1 MNAVKFV
8 RETWLMFAAN
18 LTATVRN
25 PIWIIVGMFQPACYL
40 ILFTPLLRPIAA
52 APGFPAGGALRVFTP
67 GLVVMMGMFGSA
79 FVGFGLI
86 ADLRAGVIERLRVTP
101 VNRLALLL
109 GRGLRDVAMLL
120 LQTGVLL
127 LVTWLLGLQASPA
140 GVAITLGL
148 VVLIGLLMSSISYGL
163 ALVVRD
169 EDALASTLNLCILP
183 LMLLSG
189 IMLPLALAPRWLR
202 AMAKVNPLAYAVD
215 ASRAL
220 FIGNLSDPSVGRG
233 FVMMAVLAGLA
244 IWWAAQSFRNAIA

>member
-1 MNAVKFV
+1 MKFT
-8 RETWLMFAAN
+8 RETWLMFVAN

-40 ILFTPLLRPIAA
+40 ILFTPLLKPVAST
-52 APGFPAGGALRVFTP
+52 PGFPTGGALRVFTP

-109 GRGLRDVAMLL
+109 GRGLRDVTMLL

-127 LVTWLLGLQASPA
+127 LVAWVEGLQASL
-140 GVAITLGL
+140 GGIGITLGL
-148 VVLIGLLMSSISYGL
+148 VVLIGLLMSSLSYGL
-163 ALVVRD
+163 ALAVKD
-169 EDALASTLNLCILP
+169 EDSLASTLNLCILP

-189 IMLPLALAPRWLR
+189 IMLPLSLAPRWLR
-202 AMAKVNPLAYAVD
+202 ALATINPLAYAVD
-215 ASRAL
+215 AARAL
-220 FIGNLSDPSVGRG
+220 FGGNLGDPSVPRG
-233 FVMMAVLAGLA
+233 FVMIALLAGLA
-244 IWWAAQSFRNAIA
+244 IWWAASSFRNAIA